1 METDTVILIT
11 VIANLIVQPII
22 QYMLHS
28 RCSIIR
34 CCCGLIDI
42 KREVPEVNIELEK
55 QDSDNK
61 V

>member
-1 METDTVILIT
+1 METSSVILIT

-28 RCSIIR
+28 RCSTIK

-42 KREVPEVNIELEK
+42 TREVPPEVEVEL
-55 QDSDNK
+55 DDDNK

>member
-1 METDTVILIT
+1 METSSVILIT

-22 QYMLHS
+22 QYMLRS
-28 RCSIIR
+28 RCSTIK

-42 KREVPEVNIELEK
+42 TREVSPEVEAEL
-55 QDSDNK
+55 DDDNK

>member
-1 METDTVILIT
+1 MQTDTVILIT
-11 VIANLIVQPII
+11 VIANLIIQPII

-28 RCSIIR
+28 RCSTIK

-42 KREVPEVNIELEK
+42 TRDVPEVDVELEK
-55 QDSDNK
+55 TDNDN